1 MSVLYTEEEVINV
14 MFNLRIGTVT
24 RVDFVNIGQK
34 PGFKEIIDDNY
45 KAAFVHLYLPRDETS
60 KHKHNHNH
68 VYPRNQDILDM
79 IDADEPCRIQVSPNE
94 YWVILRNKNPV
105 PQTMMNIHQVVENG
119 RHLENVILKQNKK
132 LEEQSQK
139 LEEQSQKLEEQSQK
153 LEEQSQKL
161 EEQDATIKK
170 LESKL
175 DGIHTVVY
183 QLIGGLFNQGNQR
196 DILGEHSKCLFP
208 ETSQEYTCDALP
220 EKNKWTIYPTTR
232 QGDECERRVEAL
244 EQTVRDMLNFDFPE
258 PQEHYDEA
266 ELLHRCNVNYIEPE
280 EHYEERYEED
290 YEKEAEL
297 LHRCNVNYIH
307 NDNAST
313 TTYSSMPELIDNDNE
328 SFTTYSSMPEL
339 IDDVNSLDSGE
350 RIRIRNS
357 CELCGNE

>member
-1 MSVLYTEEEVINV
+1 MNSIASIFISRMSVLHTEKSVTNV
-14 MFNLRIGTVT
+14 MFELRIGTVS
-24 RVDFVNIGQK
+24 RVDFVPINKK
-34 PGFKEIIDDNY
+34 PGFVENFDDVY
-45 KAAFVHLYLPRDETS
+45 KSAFIHFYLPTEDVPKN
-60 KHKHNHNH
+60 KHSH
-68 VYPRNQDILDM
+68 VYPRNKYIWDM
-79 IDADEPCRIQVSPNE
+79 IVAGEPCRIQVTPTE
-94 YWVILRNKNPV
+94 YWFIFCNHRPV

-119 RHLENVILKQNKK
+119 RHLENVILKQNK
-132 LEEQSQK
+132 
-139 LEEQSQKLEEQSQK
+139 K

-196 DILGEHSKCLFP
+196 DILEEHTKCLFP
-208 ETSQEYTCDALP
+208 EITQEYAVDALP

-258 PQEHYDEA
+258 TQEHYEEHYDEA
-266 ELLHRCNVNYIEPE
+266 ELLHRCTVNYIEPE

-297 LHRCNVNYIH
+297 LHRCNVNYIY
-307 NDNAST
+307 NDNASLST
-313 TTYSSMPELIDNDNE
+313 HSSMPELIGNDNV
-328 SFTTYSSMPEL
+328 STTTYSSMPEL

-350 RIRIRNS
+350 RIRNS
-357 CELCGNE
+357 FELCGNE

>member
-34 PGFKEIIDDNY
+34 PGFKETIDDNY
-45 KAAFVHLYLPRDETS
+45 KAAFVHFYLPLPRYDGPPLPEYD
-60 KHKHNHNH
+60 NEGLC
-68 VYPRNQDILDM
+68 PRNQDILDM

-119 RHLENVILKQNKK
+119 RHLENVILKQNNKI
-132 LEEQSQK
+132 EEQSQK
-139 LEEQSQKLEEQSQK
+139 LEEQEK
-153 LEEQSQKL
+153 
-161 EEQDATIKK
+161 TIKK

-266 ELLHRCNVNYIEPE
+266 ELLHRCNINYIEPE

-328 SFTTYSSMPEL
+328 SSSTYSSMPEL

>member
-1 MSVLYTEEEVINV
+1 MNSITSIYIPHMSALYTEEAVINI

-24 RVDFVNIGQK
+24 RVDFVTIGQK

-45 KAAFVHLYLPRDETS
+45 KAAFVHFYHPNPRYDGPPLPEYA
-60 KHKHNHNH
+60 HENLCF
-68 VYPRNQDILDM
+68 RNQYVWDM
-79 IDADEPCRIQVSPNE
+79 LDADEPCRVKVSPSE
-94 YWVILRNKNPV
+94 YWIFLRNNNPV

-119 RHLENVILKQNKK
+119 RYLENLV
-132 LEEQSQK
+132 LEQKQK
-139 LEEQSQKLEEQSQK
+139 LK
-153 LEEQSQKL
+153 
-161 EEQDATIKK
+161 EQDATIKK

-196 DILGEHSKCLFP
+196 DILGEHIKCLF
-208 ETSQEYTCDALP
+208 QDAKNEYTEDALP

-258 PQEHYDEA
+258 TQEHYDEA
-266 ELLHRCNVNYIEPE
+266 ELLHRCTVNYIEPE
-280 EHYEERYEED
+280 ENYEERYEED

-297 LHRCNVNYIH
+297 LHRCNVNYIY
-307 NDNAST
+307 NDNASLST
-313 TTYSSMPELIDNDNE
+313 HSSMPELIDNDNE
-328 SFTTYSSMPEL
+328 STSSSTTYSSMPEL

-350 RIRIRNS
+350 RIRNS
-357 CELCGNE
+357 FELCGNE